1 MLKLHC
7 HFKVICNNIRLSK
20 YPIITVIIKFFF
32 TNTQLDL
39 ADIADAYEDVRGE
52 SLERAI
58 KADCSGDYMRML
70 ISLVRRK

>member
-1 MLKLHC
+1 MFNFWPFL
-7 HFKVICNNIRLSK
+7 CNLVNISPRHI
-20 YPIITVIIKFFF
+20 YM
-32 TNTQLDL
+32 TNSRNAPQIDL

>member
-1 MLKLHC
+1 MHIFMMNSR
-7 HFKVICNNIRLSK
+7 HTPQI
-20 YPIITVIIKFFF
+20 
-32 TNTQLDL
+32 DL

>member
-1 MLKLHC
+1 MRC
-7 HFKVICNNIRLSK
+7 TFFKCILGTRPLPPQI
-20 YPIITVIIKFFF
+20 
-32 TNTQLDL
+32 DL

>member
-1 MLKLHC
+1 M
-7 HFKVICNNIRLSK
+7 SK

>member
-1 MLKLHC
+1 MRIEIIFHLIALSDAHFYVELLKQ
-7 HFKVICNNIRLSK
+7 
-20 YPIITVIIKFFF
+20 
-32 TNTQLDL
+32 TQIDL